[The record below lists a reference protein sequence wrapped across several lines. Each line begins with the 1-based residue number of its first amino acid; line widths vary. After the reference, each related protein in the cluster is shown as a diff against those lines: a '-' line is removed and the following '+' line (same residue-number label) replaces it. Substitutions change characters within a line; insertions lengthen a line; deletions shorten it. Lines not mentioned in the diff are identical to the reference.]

1 MQSDNQLIH
10 KAQKGDNKAFEE
22 LVKRYDKLVLNIAY
36 AYRNDKDDADDIY
49 QEVFLRVFK
58 GLKNFQSRSKFSTWL
73 YRIAVNVCIEFKRKS
88 NVHSHE
94 SINKNMDGDDEN
106 GSTYE
111 AVIESG
117 LETDKTTL
125 NNELNNFIQC
135 EVNKL
140 PKQLKMAFTLK
151 YYQGF
156 KIKEISS
163 MMNCT
168 EGTIKSYLFTSS
180 RKLRDKLKPI
190 LEV

>member
-1 MQSDNQLIH
+1 MQSDNQLIQ

-22 LVKRYDKLVLNIAY
+22 LVTRYDKLVLNIAY

-49 QEVFLRVFK
+49 QEVFLRVFR

-88 NVHSHE
+88 KVHSHE
-94 SINKNMDGDDEN
+94 SISKNIDGEDEN
-106 GSTYE
+106 GGNYE
-111 AVIESG
+111 AVFESG
-117 LETDKTTL
+117 LETDKTAL
-125 NNELNNFIQC
+125 NNELKNVIQY

-140 PKQLKMAFTLK
+140 PQQLKMAFTLK

-168 EGTIKSYLFTSS
+168 EGTVKSYLFTSS